1 MGTISFEIGE
11 EFDEEIEVEVE
22 VVAHLRRDETTGV
35 EVEVERKIEGEKKI
49 KIKN

>member
-11 EFDEEIEVEVE
+11 EFDEEIEVEAEVE

-35 EVEVERKIEGEKKI
+35 EVEVERKIEGET
-49 KIKN
+49 